1 MLARWSKC
9 VACLTALTVAMFACH
24 VAQAQFGGGGF
35 QGGIF
40 NRVVG
45 GIRIDANG
53 TLNWSAQQ
61 IDQQQFQNLMQRLQ
75 QADAGL
81 TESGMRFIS
90 LKRLN
95 QALVEAQQNNQ
106 PISPELA
113 FLGGIQ
119 RLEYVIVR
127 PEENDVLLAGFGE
140 GWKVNEH
147 GHIVG
152 ATTGAPVLQLE
163 DLLVAFRSVENARSG
178 NGISVSIDPTEQGA
192 RQAQELLS
200 QLAAARHFE
209 PALAPQIEQA
219 MGPNVITLTGVPADS
234 RYAQVLAAADHKMKR
249 LSMGLE
255 HSPIRNFPSILEM
268 LSRNDATMSGAP
280 RFWMECNY
288 QPVARSDDGLV
299 WQIRGT
305 GVKTLT
311 EDGFFDK
318 HGIRQ
323 TTGRANKFADTWAE
337 NMTKRFDELA
347 KAEPVFAE
355 LRNVMDMSVIA
366 ALIAQENLLETAGLD
381 IRHLT
386 QSESPV
392 STPSWPEPKFAPAQC
407 SFVAVRGFQNVFVS
421 GGVLVDS
428 WKVVSQVE
436 TASALSK
443 ISEMANGATQAERLW
458 WTVSTK

>member
-9 VACLTALTVAMFACH
+9 VACLSAWAVATVALFSCSE
-24 VAQAQFGGGGF
+24 VRAQGSGF

-45 GIRIDANG
+45 GVWFNTQGVLSSA
-53 TLNWSAQQ
+53 AQQ
-61 IDQQQFQNLMQRLQ
+61 IDQRQFQELLQQLQ
-75 QADAGL
+75 QADPDLTQPGL
-81 TESGMRFIS
+81 RFIS
-90 LKRLN
+90 LKQLD
-95 QALVEAQQNNQ
+95 QALTAARVNNQ

-127 PEENDVLLAGFGE
+127 PAENDILLAGYGE
-140 GWKVNEH
+140 GWKINDQ

-163 DLLVAFRSVENARSG
+163 DLLVAFRSVEAARSG
-178 NGISVSIDPTEQGA
+178 NGISVSIDPTENGA

-200 QLAAARHFE
+200 QLAAARHFD
-209 PALAPQIEQA
+209 PSLAPQIEQA

-234 RYAQVLAAADHKMKR
+234 RYAQVLAAADHKLKR
-249 LSMGLE
+249 LSMGLD
-255 HSPIRNFPSILEM
+255 PAPLRNFPSILDM
-268 LSRNDATMSGAP
+268 LARNDATMNGAP

-288 QPVARSDDGLV
+288 QPVARSENGLV
-299 WQIRGT
+299 WQIRGS
-305 GVKTLT
+305 GIKTLT

-318 HGIRQ
+318 HGVRQ
-323 TTGRANKFADTWAE
+323 ATGRANTFAETWAE

-366 ALIAQENLLETAGLD
+366 ALIAQENLLATAQLEIGT
-381 IRHLT
+381 IV
-386 QSESPV
+386 QAESPV
-392 STPSWPEPKFAPAQC
+392 TTPSWPEPKFVPAQC
-407 SFVAVRGFQNVFVS
+407 SYVAVRGFNNVFVS

-428 WKVVSQVE
+428 WRVAETIETVPALGQVHE
-436 TASALSK
+436 LVNNAPQTD
-443 ISEMANGATQAERLW
+443 RLW
-458 WTVSTK
+458 WTIPK